1 MSESEMV
8 ERVAMAIARSRHGAS
23 LRWEQ
28 ETGGLRQSA
37 LDDARAAIAAMREP
51 TEAMMKAGLQH
62 YLMQERADFK
72 RIPFNGRT
80 MFQFMMDKALK

>member
-1 MSESEMV
+1 MNESEMV

-37 LDDARAAIAAMREP
+37 LDDARAAIAELREP
-51 TEAMMKAGLQH
+51 TEAMVRVGNVVHVYGGTADESWRAMAG
-62 YLMQERADFK
+62 E
-72 RIPFNGRT
+72 
-80 MFQFMMDKALK
+80 ALK

>member
-1 MSESEMV
+1 MSEPEMV

-51 TEAMMKAGLQH
+51 TEAMMKAAGADQNYADGGGL
-62 YLMQERADFK
+62 ERHDFEEEYW
-72 RIPFNGRT
+72 RAIAE
-80 MFQFMMDKALK
+80 ALK